1 MRFNFPLLLVLLF
14 LSFPSFGLT
23 IYDLIERDSLYY
35 EKFTDVPFSGEID
48 EGLERGELEDG
59 KREGPWVGYWDNGQL
74 WIKGAYKNGK
84 HEGPWV
90 FYWKNG
96 QLHSKGVFKDGKEE
110 GPWVE
115 YWDNGQ
121 LRYKGAY
128 KNGKQEG
135 PHISYNID
143 GSIDTKET
151 GTFKDGNKISD

>member
-1 MRFNFPLLLVLLF
+1 MRFNLPLLLVLLS

-23 IYDLIERDSLYY
+23 FDDLVKRDGLYY

-59 KREGPWVGYWDNGQL
+59 KKEGPWVFYFANGQLWRKGAYKDGKQEGPWVFYSDNGQL
-74 WIKGAYKNGK
+74 YRKGVYKDGK

-90 FYWKNG
+90 SY
-96 QLHSKGVFKDGKEE
+96 H
-110 GPWVE
+110 
-115 YWDNGQ
+115 DNGQ
-121 LRYKGAY
+121 LWRKGAY